1 MRRRMRPALR
11 FPSVAAVALI
21 ALLAAGCGGSDDED
35 RQRKRDLI
43 GKAQLE
49 LEPVGEA
56 NEPIHLAQPPGESHD
71 FYVVERKG
79 TIRVLGADA
88 ELAVEPFL
96 DIRPLVRTE
105 GEAGLLSLAFSPDYA
120 EDGRFYVAY
129 SGRDHKLHLDEFT
142 VDDSRSAAD
151 PASRRSLLEI
161 EHPNDIHWGGLV
173 TFGRD
178 EYLYLA
184 TGDGGPLDPISD
196 AAQNLDSLLGK
207 LLRIEPTSGE
217 ESTYTIPPDNPYIGK
232 PGRDEVYASGL
243 RNPWRYSFDRETGAF
258 TFGDVGSS
266 VQEELNYVEADEL
279 AGANFG
285 WPAYEGT
292 ARQLE
297 DVRAAGAIPPALS
310 YERTGE
316 KLGKLDPTCAVTGGY
331 VVRDPDLPGLEG
343 RYVYADFCQAVL
355 RSFEPGAEAADD
367 QSLGV
372 VLERIASFAEDNAGR
387 IYALSLNGEIVRLS
401 PRP

>member
-1 MRRRMRPALR
+1 MKP
-11 FPSVAAVALI
+11 LI
-21 ALLAAGCGGSDDED
+21 AILALLVPLVAGCSSDDEE

-43 GKAQLE
+43 GKAQVT

-56 NEPIHLAQPPGESHD
+56 KEPVHLAQPPEERED
-71 FYVVERKG
+71 LYVVERKG
-79 TIRVLGADA
+79 TIRVLDADG
-88 ELAVEPFL
+88 ELDADPFL

-105 GEAGLLSLAFSPDYA
+105 GEAGMLSLAFAPDYA
-120 EDGRFYVAY
+120 ESGRLYVAY

-142 VDDSRSAAD
+142 ADDAAAD

-161 EHPNDIHWGGLV
+161 DHPNDIHWGGLV
-173 TFGRD
+173 TFGPD
-178 EYLYLA
+178 GYLYLA
-184 TGDGGPLDPISD
+184 TGDGGPLEPISD
-196 AAQNLDSLLGK
+196 VAQDLDSLLGK
-207 LLRIEPTSGE
+207 LLRIDPEGGE
-217 ESTYTIPPDNPYIGK
+217 EAAYEIPDDNPFVGK
-232 PGRDEVYASGL
+232 PGRDEVYAYGF
-243 RNPWRYSFDRETGAF
+243 RNPWRHSFDRETDAF

-266 VQEELNYVEADEL
+266 VQEELNHIEAPEL

-297 DVRAAGAIPPALS
+297 DIEAPGAIAPAFS

-331 VVRDPDLPGLEG
+331 VVRDPDLPDLEG

-355 RSFEPGAEAADD
+355 RSFEPGAEATDE

-372 VLERIASFAEDNAGR
+372 VFERIASFAEDNAGHV
-387 IYALSLNGEIVRLS
+387 YALSLNGEIVRLS
-401 PRP
+401 PRS